1 MTKALC
7 IKKAVNRRTGHRF
20 ARFENQGL
28 LATSATWFDLLEEVV
43 TLVVNKN
50 ECRKVF
56 YADFPYGF
64 HSELWEFNTFNAL
77 DVVLGKN
84 CSRTADASEIESA
97 MFFAGVCHLLRTVA
111 LCQHNHAA
119 SVALEQVVGPSDPHG
134 MPSGV
139 FAGPA

>member
-50 ECRKVF
+50 ECREVF
-56 YADFPYGF
+56 YRDLPYCL
-64 HSELWEFNTFNAL
+64 HAKLRILNTLDAL
-77 DVVLGKN
+77 Y
-84 CSRTADASEIESA
+84 
-97 MFFAGVCHLLRTVA
+97 
-111 LCQHNHAA
+111 
-119 SVALEQVVGPSDPHG
+119 
-134 MPSGV
+134 
-139 FAGPA
+139 